1 MTRAKDAPR
10 GRCSSASNRGWVVET
25 YGEELRQEDA
35 TWLAMALKRALD
47 ARVPG
52 EWTARV
58 SVERRRDERG

>member
-1 MTRAKDAPR
+1 MTRAKDALR
-10 GRCSSASNRGWVVET
+10 GRYSSASNRGWVVEA
-25 YGEELRQEDA
+25 YGDELRQEDA
-35 TWLAMALKRALD
+35 TWLAMALKLALD